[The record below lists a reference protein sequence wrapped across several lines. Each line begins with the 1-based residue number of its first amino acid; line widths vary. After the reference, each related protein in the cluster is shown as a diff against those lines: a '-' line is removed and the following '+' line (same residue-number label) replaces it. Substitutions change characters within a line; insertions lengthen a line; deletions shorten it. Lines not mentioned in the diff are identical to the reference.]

1 MILEVGHL
9 DSENAKKF
17 QEVLQQHKNLEVV
30 SIMSATYDN
39 VMNKH
44 STSLPTFFIIITFS
58 WTSFIFL
65 DPTSII
71 KGYY

>member
-44 STSLPTFFIIITFS
+44 ST
-58 WTSFIFL
+58 
-65 DPTSII
+65 
-71 KGYY
+71 